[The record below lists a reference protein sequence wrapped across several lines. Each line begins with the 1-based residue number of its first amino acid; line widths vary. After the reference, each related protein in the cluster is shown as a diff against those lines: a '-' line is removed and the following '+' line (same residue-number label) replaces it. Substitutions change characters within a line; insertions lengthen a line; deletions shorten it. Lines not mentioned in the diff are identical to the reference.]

1 MQPELNNTDTPASTP
16 ETAPEVPQ
24 APEPEKVQNDA
35 PPTDKEPQEGAKEEA
50 PDRGDELPEWAQKE
64 RSQLRSEAARYRTE
78 RNDLRASVEDMQK
91 KLAEAKTQDD
101 IDAAVSEWKGKVEQL
116 EAAAQR
122 EKDVLSALEA
132 AHLSPEYAE
141 FLHGNTAEELK
152 ASAERLAGKVVAAGA
167 GLSGGMSPG
176 SAPSADDVQEQIA
189 QIKRRRII

>member
-1 MQPELNNTDTPASTP
+1 MQPEQNTTNTPANTP
-16 ETAPEVPQ
+16 ETASEAPQ
-24 APEPEKVQNDA
+24 TPEPEKVQNNT

-78 RNDLRASVEDMQK
+78 RNELRTSVEDMQK
-91 KLAEAKTQDD
+91 KLSEAKTQED

-122 EKDVLSALEA
+122 EKDVISALEA
-132 AHLSPEYAE
+132 ARLSPEYAE

-152 ASAERLAGKVVAAGA
+152 TSAERLASKLGSAGA
-167 GLSGGMSPG
+167 LLSGGMSPG
-176 SAPSADDVQEQIA
+176 DAPSKDDVQEEIA
-189 QIKRRRII
+189 RIKRRRII